1 MRLFKLIASGLI
13 VLIIGLFI
21 YQNIAEFRKPI
32 TFSFNL
38 YIHEMLTGSV
48 SLYSLL
54 LAAGM
59 VGLLFGVFI
68 MLKPYFNVRRLLI
81 QERANKQPNDTPGGS
96 VPSSTQRTSEA
107 TTK

>member
-21 YQNIAEFRKPI
+21 YQNITEFKKPI

-38 YIHEMLTGSV
+38 YIHEILTGSI

-54 LAAGM
+54 LAAGI

-81 QERANKQPNDTPGGS
+81 QERANKQPSQAAGES
-96 VPSSTQRTSEA
+96 VPSSSQRASEG
-107 TTK
+107 TIK